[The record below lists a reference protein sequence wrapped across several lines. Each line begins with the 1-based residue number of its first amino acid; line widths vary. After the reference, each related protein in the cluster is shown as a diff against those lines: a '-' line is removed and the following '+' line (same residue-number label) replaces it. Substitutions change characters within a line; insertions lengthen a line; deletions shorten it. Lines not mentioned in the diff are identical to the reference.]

1 MDVHTVGVIGAGQ
14 MGAGIAQV
22 TAQAGIPVIMQD
34 VSAEFCKR
42 GFEGIRKN
50 LDRMIQRGR
59 FKPEERDRVLE
70 SIKTGT
76 DLAMMKKADFV
87 IEAVTENEDA
97 KIGIFQQLDKVCDP
111 DVIFASNTSS
121 ISITRMGARTTR
133 ADKVIGMHFMN
144 PVPAMKL
151 VEIIRGLATSDETY
165 HATQKLAERVGK
177 STMTAQDFPG
187 FIVNRVL
194 LPMINEAIYTL
205 YEGVG
210 GVTDI
215 DTAMKLGTNQPMGP
229 LELADLIGLD
239 TCLAIMEVMHR
250 VLGDDKYRPCPLL
263 KKYVDAGYLGRKTPR
278 LLHLQRTGESGPA
291 ASAAIGARPC
301 QIASIDR
308 NSRRRVKMV
317 VKAFILI
324 DTSPGKAR
332 DVAAKIRQVKGVSMA
347 HAVTG
352 PHDIIAIAEAPD
364 VTTLGELVVQGI
376 ESVVA
381 LNRSLTSIV
390 AD

>member
-1 MDVHTVGVIGAGQ
+1 MEVHTVGVIGAGQ

-22 TAQAGIPVIMQD
+22 TAQAGIPVLMHD
-34 VSAEFCKR
+34 VSEEFLKR

-59 FKPEERDRVLE
+59 FKPEERDRVLA
-70 SIKTGT
+70 SIQIDG
-76 DLAMMKKADFV
+76 DIAAMKKADFV

-97 KIGIFQQLDKVCDP
+97 KIAIFQKLDKVCDP

-165 HATQKLAERVGK
+165 RATQNLAERVGK

-194 LPMINEAIYTL
+194 LPMINEAIYTM

-263 KKYVDAGYLGRKTPR
+263 KKYVDAGYLGRKT
-278 LLHLQRTGESGPA
+278 
-291 ASAAIGARPC
+291 
-301 QIASIDR
+301 
-308 NSRRRVKMV
+308 SRG
-317 VKAFILI
+317 FYIYN
-324 DTSPGKAR
+324 
-332 DVAAKIRQVKGVSMA
+332 
-347 HAVTG
+347 
-352 PHDIIAIAEAPD
+352 E
-364 VTTLGELVVQGI
+364 QGNP
-376 ESVVA
+376 VPPPP
-381 LNRSLTSIV
+381 LR
-390 AD
+390 